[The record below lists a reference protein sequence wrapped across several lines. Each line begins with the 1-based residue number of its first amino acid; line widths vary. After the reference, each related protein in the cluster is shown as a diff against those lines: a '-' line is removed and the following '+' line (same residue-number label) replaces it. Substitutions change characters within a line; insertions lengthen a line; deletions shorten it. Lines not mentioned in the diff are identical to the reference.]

1 MKALL
6 NNTTSIVAASLALG
20 ISTAAVAQ
28 NSTVQM
34 TGSIELGAT
43 GSAADSGSAYS
54 WTRAGGMDLSFAVVA
69 SAPDHGFDVF
79 ANADVSASGDIG
91 DLEENTPSFVSHSL
105 NLTSAVVGIKGAQ
118 GALMASIGG
127 RETAHAYAGDIA
139 VGGAGAT
146 TLFLDE
152 ANVNRMF
159 DGIEFIYAHG
169 EGPISFSASYEPE
182 TGKLS
187 GAAGYDFVTSYGPG
201 RLNGFVFED
210 QANNS
215 TVLDAVRGYRL
226 GAFVNNG
233 SMKLGGSFA
242 VEDVTTD
249 AAEVNRTSYGLGAVV
264 MVDEGFD
271 ISVDFE
277 QTDVAEN
284 GGAAETITAFSIG
297 GEMQFGDAMALGASL
312 TQRNGIIGWGPDWS
326 FDDSRYDTTDT
337 ELGLK
342 LTVSF

>member
-43 GSAADSGSAYS
+43 GSAEDSGSAYD
-54 WTRAGGMDLSFAVVA
+54 WARAGGMDLSFAVVA

-79 ANADVSASGDIG
+79 ANADLSASGDVSNF
-91 DLEENTPSFVSHSL
+91 DSHSIG
-105 NLTSAVVGIKGAQ
+105 LTSAVVGIKGAQ

-152 ANVNRMF
+152 ANVNSMF

-233 SMKLGGSFA
+233 SMELGGSFA
-242 VEDVTTD
+242 VEDVTVGS
-249 AAEVNRTSYGLGAVV
+249 AETNRTSYGLGAVV

-277 QTDVAEN
+277 QTDVAAN

-312 TQRNGIIGWGPDWS
+312 TQHNGSLSWNDS
-326 FDDSRYDTTDT
+326 FVADVAAATTT

>member
-6 NNTTSIVAASLALG
+6 TNTTSIVAASLALG

-43 GSAADSGSAYS
+43 GSAADSGSAYD

-79 ANADVSASGDIG
+79 ANADLSASGDVSNF
-91 DLEENTPSFVSHSL
+91 DSHSIG
-105 NLTSAVVGIKGAQ
+105 LTSAVVGIKGAQ
-118 GALMASIGG
+118 GAVMASIGG

-152 ANVNRMF
+152 ANVNSMF

-215 TVLDAVRGYRL
+215 TVLDAARGYRV

-233 SMKLGGSFA
+233 SMELGGSFA
-242 VEDVTTD
+242 VEDVTVGGDDT
-249 AAEVNRTSYGLGAVV
+249 NRVSYGLGAVV

-277 QTDVAEN
+277 QTDISLPSV
-284 GGAAETITAFSIG
+284 AAETVTAFSIG
-297 GEMQFGDAMALGASL
+297 GEMQFGDAMSLGASL
-312 TQRNGIIGWGPDWS
+312 TQRNGSVSWDNNFVAIVA
-326 FDDSRYDTTDT
+326 DTTTT

-342 LTVSF
+342 LTVGF

>member
-43 GSAADSGSAYS
+43 GSAADSGSAYD

-79 ANADVSASGDIG
+79 ANADLSASGDVSNF
-91 DLEENTPSFVSHSL
+91 DSHSIG
-105 NLTSAVVGIKGAQ
+105 LTSSVVGIKGAQ

-152 ANVNRMF
+152 ANVNSMF

-215 TVLDAVRGYRL
+215 TVLDAARGYRV

-233 SMKLGGSFA
+233 SMELGGSFA
-242 VEDVTTD
+242 VEDVTVGGDDT
-249 AAEVNRTSYGLGAVV
+249 NRVSYGLGAVV

-277 QTDVAEN
+277 QTDISLPSV
-284 GGAAETITAFSIG
+284 AAETVTAFSIG
-297 GEMQFGDAMALGASL
+297 GEMQFGDAMSLGASL
-312 TQRNGIIGWGPDWS
+312 TQRNGSVSWDND
-326 FDDSRYDTTDT
+326 FVATVADTTTT

-342 LTVSF
+342 LTVGF

>member
-43 GSAADSGSAYS
+43 GSAADSGSAYD

-79 ANADVSASGDIG
+79 ANADLSASGDVSNF
-91 DLEENTPSFVSHSL
+91 DSHSIG
-105 NLTSAVVGIKGAQ
+105 LTSAVVGIKGAQ
-118 GALMASIGG
+118 GAVMASIGG

-152 ANVNRMF
+152 ANVNSMF

-169 EGPISFSASYEPE
+169 EGQSRSR
-182 TGKLS
+182 LS
-187 GAAGYDFVTSYGPG
+187 SQKPANCLV
-201 RLNGFVFED
+201 L
-210 QANNS
+210 QAM
-215 TVLDAVRGYRL
+215 TL
-226 GAFVNNG
+226 
-233 SMKLGGSFA
+233 
-242 VEDVTTD
+242 
-249 AAEVNRTSYGLGAVV
+249 
-264 MVDEGFD
+264 
-271 ISVDFE
+271 
-277 QTDVAEN
+277 
-284 GGAAETITAFSIG
+284 
-297 GEMQFGDAMALGASL
+297 
-312 TQRNGIIGWGPDWS
+312 
-326 FDDSRYDTTDT
+326 
-337 ELGLK
+337 
-342 LTVSF
+342 